1 MKEFFS
7 DSIAIVIVLVGL
19 FVLPM
24 VFLAERQDTITQS
37 LVYTKTVNFVQEV
50 QEQGYIS
57 QEMYNDFTREL
68 DNTGLIFNIEMEHVH
83 DVISPVFSD
92 DGEAVIATT
101 SFDSSRYEGEILD
114 KLYSENGVYYLEQGD
129 YFTVTVSNR
138 SRTLN
143 QNFLKIFSQ
152 ASTKYSVI
160 ATYGGR
166 IRNEKY

>member
-7 DSIAIVIVLVGL
+7 DSIAIVIVLVG
-19 FVLPM
+19 
-24 VFLAERQDTITQS
+24 QDTITQS

-57 QEMYNDFTREL
+57 QEMYNNFTREL

-83 DVISPVFSD
+83 DVVSPVFSD
-92 DGEAVIATT
+92 DGTAVVATT
-101 SFDSSRYEGEILD
+101 TFDSSRYENEILE
-114 KLYSENGVYYLEQGD
+114 KLYSENGAYYLEQGD

-152 ASTKYSVI
+152 ASTKYSI
-160 ATYGGR
+160 LATYGGR